1 MGKPA
6 TARAW
11 SRIRASLVRLFSPHV
26 AVLAEVAGMVSIAGG
41 LWMVYPPVAL
51 VVTGAVAILWA
62 QGHRTRASDDA
73 S

>member
-1 MGKPA
+1 
-6 TARAW
+6 
-11 SRIRASLVRLFSPHV
+11 
-26 AVLAEVAGMVSIAGG
+26 MVSIAGG